1 MASTLKDELIRRG
14 YVYSELMLDR
24 RYKQF
29 FTPEGKLVTTMTD
42 YYDYPFVT
50 QTTKKI
56 SKDKTLSYQFA
67 ISEGINVPKSLQTSD
82 PAQAETFLET
92 YKKVIVKPAELGGS
106 KGLTVDVTDS
116 ESLKTAIEKATFNGE
131 TPLIQEQ
138 FIGEELRMTVLDGKV
153 YSAMLRETPRVVGD
167 GVHTIQQLI
176 EAENVERSKLS
187 FPLITY
193 PQLEASMFV
202 EGLFYSQ
209 DIPNKGEIVELS
221 RATVIKGGAS
231 LYGVLNE
238 VHPSY
243 IAIAEKLAARLN
255 PPMLVVDLMMKDH
268 TTPATD
274 SNYIFLEFNTAPSLY
289 IYSSIRSG
297 DQPDV
302 ISKFADLVDSY
313 VAFCK

>member
-1 MASTLKDELIRRG
+1 MPHTLKDELIRRG
-14 YVYSELMLDR
+14 YVYSERILDR

-29 FTPEGKLVTTMTD
+29 FTPGGKLVITKGG

-56 SKDKTLSYQFA
+56 SKDKTLSYKFA
-67 ISEGINVPKSLQTSD
+67 INEGINVPKSLQTSNL
-82 PAQAETFLET
+82 AQAEAFLET

-106 KGLTVDVTDS
+106 KGLTVDITDND
-116 ESLKTAIEKATFNGE
+116 SLKKAIEKATFNGE

-138 FIGEELRMTVLDGKV
+138 FIGEELRMTILEGKV
-153 YSAMLRETPRVVGD
+153 CSAMLRKTPRVVGD
-167 GVHTIQQLI
+167 GTHTIQQLI
-176 EAENVERSKLS
+176 EAENIERSKLS

-209 DIPNKGEIVELS
+209 DVPDEDEIVELS
-221 RATVIKGGAS
+221 RATVIKRGAS
-231 LYGVLNE
+231 LYGVLEE

-243 IAIAEKLAARLN
+243 IAIAEKLAAQLN
-255 PPMLVVDLMMKDH
+255 PPMLVVDLMVKDH
-268 TTPATD
+268 TIPATD
-274 SNYIFLEFNTAPSLY
+274 SNYIFLEFNTSPSLY

-297 DQPDV
+297 DRPDV
-302 ISKFADLVDSY
+302 ISKFADLVDTYASL
-313 VAFCK
+313 CK